1 MTSIG
6 VAQWLA
12 RRAVD
17 TAVTGLNPVLRS
29 RSILG
34 LAPGVVEVAFI
45 ILYIFYTVGNY
56 CKKMKKKNALAA

>member
-34 LAPGVVEVAFI
+34 LAPGVVEVPSIYNFVHF
-45 ILYIFYTVGNY
+45 LTS
-56 CKKMKKKNALAA
+56 KH